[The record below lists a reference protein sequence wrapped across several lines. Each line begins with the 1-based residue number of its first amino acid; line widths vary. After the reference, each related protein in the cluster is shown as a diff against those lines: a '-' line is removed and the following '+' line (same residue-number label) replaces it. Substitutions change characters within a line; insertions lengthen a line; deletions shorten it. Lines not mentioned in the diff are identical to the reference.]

1 MTFARFV
8 STLRKSS
15 SSSMCLHNEK
25 NNMLNIYYNHV
36 MNSCDHVK
44 KRMNTLTSQQE
55 LNAYMYQVYNTI
67 QKDDDYFV
75 SKSNEFAYK
84 N

>member
-8 STLRKSS
+8 STLRNSS
-15 SSSMCLHNEK
+15 TSISQNTNK
-25 NNMLNIYYNHV
+25 NMLNLYYNHV

-44 KRMNTLTSQQE
+44 KRVNTLTSQQE
-55 LNAYMYQVYNTI
+55 LNAYMYQVYDTI
-67 QKDDDYFV
+67 QKDDEYFV

>member
-8 STLRKSS
+8 STLRNSS
-15 SSSMCLHNEK
+15 TSISQNTNK
-25 NNMLNIYYNHV
+25 NMLNLYYNHV

-44 KRMNTLTSQQE
+44 KRVNTVTSQQE

-67 QKDDDYFV
+67 QKDDEYFV

>member
-8 STLRKSS
+8 STLRNSS
-15 SSSMCLHNEK
+15 TSISQNTNK
-25 NNMLNIYYNHV
+25 NMLNLYYNHV

-44 KRMNTLTSQQE
+44 KRVNTLESHQDIT
-55 LNAYMYQVYNTI
+55 AYMYQVYDTI
-67 QKDDDYFV
+67 QKDDEYFV